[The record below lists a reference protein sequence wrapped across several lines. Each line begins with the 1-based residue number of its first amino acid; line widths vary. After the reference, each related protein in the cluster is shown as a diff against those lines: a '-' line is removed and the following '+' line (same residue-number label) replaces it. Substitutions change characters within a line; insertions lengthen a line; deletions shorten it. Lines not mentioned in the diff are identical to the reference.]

1 MTNASNT
8 SFFFACESSARDKGV
23 ARDLIQGTEGSGKG
37 VARDNGVGSECEKGV
52 ARAYLFAS

>member
-1 MTNASNT
+1 MLLTLV
-8 SFFFACESSARDKGV
+8 FFACESSARDKGV

-37 VARDNGVGSECEKGV
+37 VARDKGVGSECEKGV